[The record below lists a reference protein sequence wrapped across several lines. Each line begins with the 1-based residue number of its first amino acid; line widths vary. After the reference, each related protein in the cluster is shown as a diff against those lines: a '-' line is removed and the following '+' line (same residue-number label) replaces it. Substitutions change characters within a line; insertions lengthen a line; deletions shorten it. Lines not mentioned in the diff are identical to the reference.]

1 MASAT
6 VNLQDSFLNQVRKES
21 IPVEIMLL
29 NGATFQGLVRGFD
42 NFTIVMHVGAKQ
54 HLIYKHSIAQLI
66 TPKTTRK
73 PGEEV
78 RHPSSSERPVA
89 APNVPAQAPKKDPQ
103 RPREPKPG
111 ERFNTLDLSGIH
123 LDGENAAGH
132 DPGALQPTVDTEEA
146 NLQDHP

>member
-29 NGATFQGLVRGFD
+29 NGTTFQGLVRGFD
-42 NFTIVMHVGAKQ
+42 NFTIVMHVGTKQ

-73 PGEEV
+73 PGEET
-78 RHPSSSERPVA
+78 RHPS
-89 APNVPAQAPKKDPQ
+89 PAEKPAGSNTPPQTPRKDPP
-103 RPREPKPG
+103 RPKEARPG
-111 ERFNTLDLSGIH
+111 ERFNALDLSGIH
-123 LDGENAAGH
+123 IEGAGAPVH
-132 DPGALQPTVDTEEA
+132 DTGTLQPAFETEETG
-146 NLQDHP
+146 LHETP

>member
-42 NFTIVMHVGAKQ
+42 NFTIVMHVGTKQ

-66 TPKTTRK
+66 TPKATRK

-78 RHPSSSERPVA
+78 RHPASGERPPA
-89 APNVPAQAPKKDPQ
+89 SNAPVQAQKKDPA
-103 RPREPKPG
+103 RPKDPKPG
-111 ERFNTLDLSGIH
+111 ERFNSLDLSGIH
-123 LDGENAAGH
+123 LEGTGVPDH
-132 DPGALQPTVDTEEA
+132 DAETQHSPFATNETAPQEHA
-146 NLQDHP
+146 

>member
-66 TPKTTRK
+66 TPKAVRK

-78 RHPSSSERPVA
+78 RHPVPGERPAV
-89 APNVPAQAPKKDPQ
+89 PNASAQTPKKDPT
-103 RPREPKPG
+103 RSREPRPG
-111 ERFNTLDLSGIH
+111 ERFNSLDLSGIH
-123 LDGENAAGH
+123 LEGASVSEH
-132 DPGALQPTVDTEEA
+132 DAEAPHSPFTPEETI
-146 NLQDHP
+146 QQEHT

>member
-42 NFTIVMHVGAKQ
+42 NFTIVMHVGTKQ

-66 TPKTTRK
+66 TPKAIRK

-78 RHPSSSERPVA
+78 RHPASGEK
-89 APNVPAQAPKKDPQ
+89 PAIPGASIQAQKKDPA
-103 RPREPKPG
+103 RSKDPKPG
-111 ERFNTLDLSGIH
+111 ERFNSLDLSGIH
-123 LDGENAAGH
+123 LEGTGVSDH
-132 DPGALQPTVDTEEA
+132 DTETQQATFTTEETA
-146 NLQDHP
+146 PQEHA